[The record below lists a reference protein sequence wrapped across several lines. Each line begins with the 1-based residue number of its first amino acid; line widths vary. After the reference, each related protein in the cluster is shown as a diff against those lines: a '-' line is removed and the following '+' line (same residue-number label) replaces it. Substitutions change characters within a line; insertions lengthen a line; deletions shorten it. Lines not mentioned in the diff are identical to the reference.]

1 MGVHLFHLF
10 LFGPFLVG
18 TLASGFTRSVGN
30 MIVWGIFALL
40 PLTLVMVLAN
50 SFWGTDWQNVLSALG
65 MWGVALALHVAV
77 SAFCRYAFLA
87 EKSDS

>member
-1 MGVHLFHLF
+1 MDMSLFDLF
-10 LFGPFLVG
+10 LFGSFLVG

-40 PLTLVMVLAN
+40 PLTLVLVLATCW
-50 SFWGTDWQNVLSALG
+50 WGTDWQNVLSSLG
-65 MWGVALALHVAV
+65 MWVAALVLHVGV
-77 SAFCRYAFLA
+77 SAFCRFAFLA